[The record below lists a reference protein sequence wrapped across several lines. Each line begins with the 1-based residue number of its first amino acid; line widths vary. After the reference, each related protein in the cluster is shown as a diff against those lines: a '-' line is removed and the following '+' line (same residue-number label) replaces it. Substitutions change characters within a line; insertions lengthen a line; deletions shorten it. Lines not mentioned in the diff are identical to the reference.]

1 MIADSI
7 LDLIGKT
14 PHLRLA
20 ALFPNAEVYMK
31 LERQNPGGSI
41 KDRIALGMVLDAREK
56 GLVKEDS
63 VIIEPTSGNTGIGL
77 AMVAARMG
85 YRLIITMPDSASEE
99 RIRLILALGA
109 EVILTPRAKGMSGA
123 IEKARELSASIPGSW
138 IPFQFSNP
146 ANPETHYKTT
156 AEEIL
161 ADFPQLNCLV
171 TGVGSGGHITGIGKK
186 LREKNPEMEIIA
198 VEPEDSPVLSGGKA
212 GPHPIQG
219 IGAGFI
225 PENLDRSLLSRVV
238 TVSGKDAFRMGQLL
252 AEREGVL
259 GGISTGASLF
269 AVSKML
275 EEKACGNILT
285 INYDTAE
292 RYFSVDGYLPVV

>member
-14 PHLRLA
+14 PHLRLSV
-20 ALFPNAEVYMK
+20 LFPNAEVFMK

-56 GLVKEDS
+56 GLLKEDT

-85 YRLIITMPDSASEE
+85 YRLIIVMPDSASEE
-99 RIRLILALGA
+99 RIRLMLALGA

-123 IEKARELSASIPGSW
+123 IEKARELSASFPGSW

-156 AEEIL
+156 AKEIL
-161 ADFPQLNCLV
+161 SDFPQLDCLV
-171 TGVGSGGHITGIGKK
+171 TGVGSGGHITGIGRK
-186 LREKNPEMEIIA
+186 LREKIPDIEIIA
-198 VEPEDSPVLSGGKA
+198 VEPEDSPVLSGGKP
-212 GPHPIQG
+212 GPHAIQG

-225 PENLDRSLLSRVV
+225 PENLDRSLLARVV

-252 AEREGVL
+252 AEKEGVL

-269 AVSKML
+269 AVSKIL
-275 EEKACGNILT
+275 EEKSCGKILT

-292 RYFSVDGYLPVV
+292 RYFSVDGYLPIV